1 MPEPKTLPSIRR
13 SGVRI
18 LPALAC
24 ICLFATAAR
33 AASPSLSLHADLYSG
48 PNAPSGG
55 GVQEAVGFDGRH
67 LFVTNSR
74 EEGAELW
81 VSDGTAAG
89 TRRLADICPGACSSD
104 PRNFSVVGD
113 RLYFDADDGI
123 HGREPWMLRA
133 GSDQPEL
140 LADMMPGIESSN
152 PGVIRAVGMTSSFPA
167 ELRTLFVGKRPD
179 VGREL
184 FRIENDTVLLDTDL
198 VPGPLD
204 SGVDSPVYFGNR
216 MLLTTI
222 FAPGASGEVPVV
234 LNYPASLDAPATP
247 DALVGFPTGGAAT
260 SLTLYPV
267 GNGNVVIRQFN
278 DALWGALVGNS
289 GGAQVFSGDV
299 TEIIATDSGPVYFTD
314 SVDKTLHVSDGT
326 AAGTKA
332 IGPAASEQLT
342 GLPGGILA
350 FIAPLTDSADREVWL
365 SLGSAGLT
373 GLYAEVVPGSA
384 GLPAHARFEV
394 PADGSFLYLIFN
406 DDIWRI
412 DDGGP
417 QRIAVDPG
425 FSSTF
430 AFRAAEGPSLLFSG
444 IGNEPFITDGLPNDV
459 RQLADV
465 RNDFGHSFMRPRGV
479 INGRVIGDAVNS
491 GAAFSAERTVSVSTA
506 SPVSVE
512 QIETRA
518 LQEPARRLG
527 SRLLVKGDVVL
538 STDGTSA
545 GTERLQIAGKVSGG
559 CAVVDGNQLF
569 TVTSNNDFTM
579 VLRQTDGTP
588 AGTSALAEYAFSSL
602 IAGCS
607 PDNPPLAGMDGLLY
621 LAGFTNTDGPLLSWD
636 GATLSDVDVSP
647 ATSLQGGLVSLGDR
661 LLFAASETAH
671 GRELWRTDGTDGG
684 AFMVKDIMPGTVGS
698 LPASAIACCSSPP
711 RQTGGSPGAA
721 TAPPPGRSSC
731 AISHPV
737 PHGRR
742 MPLPACSSTA
752 MTRTHCS
759 GPRRPA
765 GAPISAVHCLSPMAR
780 RPARAARRTGMV
792 RRRRCRC
799 HRPPP
804 PRSPPTA
811 ASFSSVR
818 MPTAAR
824 KFACCATACW
834 CRFPAATCGRARTA
848 AARAL
853 AARWWWMAT
862 WSISAPTVVPA
873 ASNCS
878 GWTCRRLARPGR
890 CSSTASRTEPGAV
903 SQPPSF
909 P

>member
-1 MPEPKTLPSIRR
+1 MPDPKTLPSIRR

-299 TEIIATDSGPVYFTD
+299 TQIIATDSGPVYFTD

-417 QRIAVDPG
+417 QRIAIDPG

-698 LPASAIACCSSPP
+698 LPAGERRLGNRMLFIATSPDGREPWSSDGTAAGTQQL
-711 RQTGGSPGAA
+711 RDIAPGAA
-721 TAPPPGRSSC
+721 W
-731 AISHPV
+731 
-737 PHGRR
+737 
-742 MPLPACSSTA
+742 STNA
-752 MTRTHCS
+752 ASGVFLDSNDTH
-759 GPRRPA
+759 A
-765 GAPISAVHCLSPMAR
+765 LF
-780 RPARAARRTGMV
+780 RAAAPSGSPDFGCPLFITDGTPTGT
-792 RRRRCRC
+792 RCAQNRDG
-799 HRPPP
+799 P
-804 PRSPPTA
+804 SPPA
-811 ASFSSVR
+811 PMSS
-818 MPTAAR
+818 A
-824 KFACCATACW
+824 
-834 CRFPAATCGRARTA
+834 TA
-848 AARAL
+848 AAFTANG
-853 AARWWWMAT
+853 
-862 WSISAPTVVPA
+862 SIVFVSADADSGEEIRVLRDGVLVPVP
-873 ASNCS
+873 
-878 GWTCRRLARPGR
+878 GGDLRPGAD
-890 CSSTASRTEPGAV
+890 SSGAGFGGTLVVDGDVVYFGANSGSGGFELFRLDVSALGPPGPLFV
-903 SQPPSF
+903 NGF
-909 P
+909 ED